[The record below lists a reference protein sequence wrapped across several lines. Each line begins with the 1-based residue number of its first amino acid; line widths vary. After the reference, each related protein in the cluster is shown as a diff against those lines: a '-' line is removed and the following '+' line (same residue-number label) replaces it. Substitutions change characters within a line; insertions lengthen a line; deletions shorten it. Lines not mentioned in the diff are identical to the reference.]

1 VAIGTAALI
10 SMGCHLCQK
19 CHTGLCAWG
28 IATQK
33 PELVK
38 RLKVEEGAKR
48 LVNMVKAWNLEI
60 KEILGA
66 LGVNS
71 IESLRGSRERLR
83 GVDLDE
89 VYLDVLGIKPAG
101 R

>member
-1 VAIGTAALI
+1 
-10 SMGCHLCQK
+10 
-19 CHTGLCAWG
+19 
-28 IATQK
+28 
-33 PELVK
+33 
-38 RLKVEEGAKR
+38 VEEGAKR